1 MKSWPVCFAVYRDV
15 YCNVKK
21 LSKTYQAFAQPS
33 LLYINIGMNDATE
46 EIWKTSLGL
55 GYHELKISEFHSK
68 GISVFPI
75 KSHELEERRYKP
87 LKE

>member
-55 GYHELKISEFHSK
+55 GYHELKISEKVFLFFQLKVMSWK
-68 GISVFPI
+68 RGDIS
-75 KSHELEERRYKP
+75 H
-87 LKE
+87 